1 MLARKTCIAFPSR
14 WLSDTATGR
23 PGFSLLPSNAWSDLS
38 AALRLSSREMQIV
51 QGVFDDQKE
60 EVIAYELGISPH
72 TVNTYCRRLYGKLQV
87 SSRPQLIVRVIAEY
101 LALAGDSLGSAPSDE
116 LRTDALGAANS
127 VAALYGMTAWS
138 PRW

>member
-1 MLARKTCIAFPSR
+1 VPARKTCIAFPSCG
-14 WLSDTATGR
+14 LSDTATGG
-23 PGFSLLPSNAWSDLS
+23 PGFSLLPSSAWSVLS

-72 TVNTYCRRLYGKLQV
+72 TVNTYCRRLYGKLRV

-101 LALAGDSLGSAPSDE
+101 LALAGDRHGSAPSDE
-116 LRTDALGAANS
+116 LRTDAVAPIS
-127 VAALYGMTAWS
+127 VAA
-138 PRW
+138 PRVAVCAL